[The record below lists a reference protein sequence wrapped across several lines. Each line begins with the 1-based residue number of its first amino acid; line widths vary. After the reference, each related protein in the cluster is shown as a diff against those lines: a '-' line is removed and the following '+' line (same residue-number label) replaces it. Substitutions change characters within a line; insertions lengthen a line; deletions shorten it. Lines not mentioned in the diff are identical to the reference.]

1 MYFFYAVL
9 TNLVVVISPII
20 FFYRILKGKEDPLR
34 FQEKICI
41 YSKKKIRNKLWI
53 HAASIGELMSVIPI
67 IKKFEKDKKI
77 KSIIVTTTTTS
88 SAKIFTKLKFKY

>member
-20 FFYRILKGKEDPLR
+20 FFYRILKGKEDPVR

-41 YSKKKIRNKLWI
+41 Y
-53 HAASIGELMSVIPI
+53 
-67 IKKFEKDKKI
+67 
-77 KSIIVTTTTTS
+77 
-88 SAKIFTKLKFKY
+88 